1 MPLLTPDI
9 SNVLKMD
16 LPMFSVYMSSLS
28 LKIEWKLV
36 FFLFMTSHFYF
47 SLKFKTC
54 HSKQIV
60 IASESSDLRRIYRNI
75 QLSILFH
82 RLHYWTI
89 CSAFRDEI
97 LMRSRWDIAALNNS
111 SPASW
116 SFNFLQCCQ
125 QFPPPLCVSESPKH
139 CQSWCNTLRKK
150 LIITNLQKLPSPPE
164 IFYFII

>member
-1 MPLLTPDI
+1 
-9 SNVLKMD
+9 
-16 LPMFSVYMSSLS
+16 MSSL
-28 LKIEWKLV
+28 
-36 FFLFMTSHFYF
+36 FFNTSHFFMF
-47 SLKFKTC
+47 SRVKTC

-60 IASESSDLRRIYRNI
+60 IASASSDQRRIYQNI
-75 QLSILFH
+75 QPSILFH
-82 RLHYWTI
+82 RLHYSII

-116 SFNFLQCCQ
+116 SFNFLQLCQ

-139 CQSWCNTLRKK
+139 CQPWYTTLRK
-150 LIITNLQKLPSPPE
+150 NWFLQVCKKILSPPE